1 MQAAV
6 KSFWAAWLA
15 LALVSF
21 GVAQAQQPLERQARN
36 YSQAELDQL
45 LAPVALY
52 PDALLSQL
60 MMAATYPLEVVQAAR
75 WSRANP
81 NVQGDEAVRAVG
93 DRDWDPSVK
102 SMVAFPQLL
111 QNMDERLE
119 WTERLG
125 HAFLAQEEQVMGTVQ
140 ALRERA
146 DRAGNL
152 RSSDELVVRREG
164 EYIMLDPPTP
174 ERVYVPYYDTRVVYG
189 GWRWPEYQPY
199 VWAPWAG
206 YSWSPGYSVF
216 GWGLG
221 VPVGG
226 GFFYGTF
233 DWPRRYVRY
242 GNVRP
247 WYHHGYHHGG
257 GRHWNHGERWRHDHT
272 RPASTYHRGNPNWR
286 DGRRD
291 GRRDDRP
298 QAPAYRATDGRRDY
312 RDVNRDG
319 VRDGNPDGG
328 RDRNRDG
335 TRDRTRDGNRVE
347 GAPRQQEGARPIAR
361 PSYENPR
368 MPQAAPTG
376 EQVQRQ
382 QPPPV
387 AQPQVRTGPPPVM
400 PPREMPQQRS
410 APQQQ
415 APAQQQE
422 APAQQQQAPAPNPAA
437 RAAAPE
443 RGSGGGEKN
452 PLARER

>member
-1 MQAAV
+1 MKAAV
-6 KSFWAAWLA
+6 RTFWAALVA
-15 LALVSF
+15 LAMVAF
-21 GVAQAQQPLERQARN
+21 GAAQAQQPMERQAMRN

-60 MMAATYPLEVVQAAR
+60 LMAATYPLEVVQAAR
-75 WSRANP
+75 WSRANRDL
-81 NVQGDEAVRAVG
+81 QGDEAVRAVE

-102 SMVAFPQLL
+102 SMVAFPELL
-111 QNMDERLE
+111 QRMDERLE

-125 HAFLAQEEQVMGTVQ
+125 EAFLAQEEQVMGTVQ
-140 ALRERA
+140 QLRQRA
-146 DRAGNL
+146 DDAGNL
-152 RSSDELVVRREG
+152 RSSDELVVRREAD
-164 EYIMLDPPTP
+164 YIMLDPPSP

-189 GWRWPEYQPY
+189 RWWWPEYQPY

-221 VPVGG
+221 VPLSS

-247 WYHHGYHHGG
+247 WYYRGSTRWHNGD
-257 GRHWNHGERWRHDHT
+257 RWRHDDS
-272 RPASTYHRGNPNWR
+272 RRASTRYRNHPNHR

-298 QAPAYRATDGRRDY
+298 LAPVYRAPDGRRDF
-312 RDVNRDG
+312 RDGTRDYNRDG
-319 VRDGNPDGG
+319 T
-328 RDRNRDG
+328 RDRTRDG
-335 TRDRTRDGNRVE
+335 TRDRTRDGNRVQE
-347 GAPRQQEGARPIAR
+347 GTPRQETARPIAR

-368 MPQAAPTG
+368 MPQVAPSR

-382 QPPPV
+382 QQSVP
-387 AQPQVRTGPPPVM
+387 ATQPQVRTAPPPVM
-400 PPREMPQQRS
+400 PPREARPQRS

-415 APAQQQE
+415 QQAAPQPRSAPQPPQSAPA
-422 APAQQQQAPAPNPAA
+422 ANPAA
-437 RAAAPE
+437 RAPAPE
-443 RGSGGGEKN
+443 RSSGSGEKN